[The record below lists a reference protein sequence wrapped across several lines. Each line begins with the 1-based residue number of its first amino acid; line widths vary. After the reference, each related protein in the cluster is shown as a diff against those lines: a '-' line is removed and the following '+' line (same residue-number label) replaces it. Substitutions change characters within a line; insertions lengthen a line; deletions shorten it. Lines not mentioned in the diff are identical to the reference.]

1 MNSMQDRETKLREA
15 LRTAYQDRRGIDLD
29 DLWQAK
35 VMSHIRSL
43 GSIDYQMDFS
53 VIFNRFLWR
62 LTPVVCLL
70 ILILAAVLMNFDF
83 TPEYELTRV
92 YITDTVQF
100 VTGQLWGV

>member
-1 MNSMQDRETKLREA
+1 MNSMQERGAKLREA
-15 LRTAYQDRRGIDLD
+15 LMTAYQNRGVMGLD

-35 VMSHIRSL
+35 VMAHIRSL

-70 ILILAAVLMNFDF
+70 IVILTAVLINFDF
-83 TPEYELTRV
+83 TPEYELTRS

-100 VTGQLWGV
+100 VAGQLWGV